1 MEALIPLVIQFIS
14 GVVGG
19 GVAGSLIKKAAM
31 ELLPKLLAGG
41 IGGIGGATVLGSLLG
56 GDSSSLMDMG
66 SLINNIGG
74 GLVGGGVLSTV
85 AGMVMG
91 SMKK

>member
-14 GVVGG
+14 GAVGG
-19 GVAGSLIKKAAM
+19 GIAGSLIKKAAM
-31 ELLPKLLAGG
+31 ELLPKILAGG
-41 IGGIGGATVLGSLLG
+41 IGGIGGATILSSILG
-56 GDSSSLMDMG
+56 GDASSLMDVG

-74 GLVGGGVLSTV
+74 GLIGGGVLSTI
-85 AGMVMG
+85 AGTVLG

>member
-14 GVVGG
+14 GAVGG
-19 GVAGSLIKKAAM
+19 GIAGTLIKKAAM

-41 IGGIGGATVLGSLLG
+41 IGGIGGAAILSSILG
-56 GDSSSLMDMG
+56 GDSSSLTDMG
-66 SLINNIGG
+66 SLLNNIGG
-74 GLVGGGVLSTV
+74 GLVGGGVLSTI
-85 AGMVMG
+85 AGMVMS